1 AKKRI
6 GKLYLDKILT
16 GGDNVSQTA
25 KALIFKFFMTLIV
38 ALLAFSVV
46 GGNDFSWV
54 LVVAI
59 LGTVIDYL
67 AGDLLILPKVGSLI
81 GAIINGGLAAVIAIM
96 VAAATPAF
104 TTTTSSVLTFAV
116 LVAVGEYFFHQYLLR
131 VEEVEP

>member
-1 AKKRI
+1 M
-6 GKLYLDKILT
+6 
-16 GGDNVSQTA
+16 SQTA